1 MRHRADRAK
10 YQICTAI
17 SKVQQTPLS
26 PGIKHWLLKAYTQ
39 DIPLR
44 SDICGSSTYL
54 QNGSSLMAAISSRW
68 RLRLQKQQ
76 SSLCSVTPTEV
87 NGAELHYQALPL
99 SKSGAV
105 SRKKKRRGPFIFLML
120 HKKKTA
126 TLFNAFSCKRVL
138 HSIRPIGAKRS
149 TWMHP
154 IKENTCS
161 EHITVSCMSPGLLVL
176 SYNSTPL
183 SKNIYCPLLLLCG
196 YPSCMFLCLFFTSG
210 QWLPVPSYT
219 RKLLFTRLFPCY
231 MLYNATGHVYVKT
244 YGPNM
249 NPTSGLK
256 SRRPR

>member
-10 YQICTAI
+10 YQICTAV

-76 SSLCSVTPTEV
+76 GSLCSVTPTAV
-87 NGAELHYQALPL
+87 NGAELHYRSLPI

-105 SRKKKRRGPFIFLML
+105 SRKKKKRSFYFSNATQ
-120 HKKKTA
+120 KKTA

-149 TWMHP
+149 TSRYNRTWMNP

-161 EHITVSCMSPGLLVL
+161 
-176 SYNSTPL
+176 
-183 SKNIYCPLLLLCG
+183 
-196 YPSCMFLCLFFTSG
+196 
-210 QWLPVPSYT
+210 
-219 RKLLFTRLFPCY
+219 
-231 MLYNATGHVYVKT
+231 
-244 YGPNM
+244 
-249 NPTSGLK
+249 
-256 SRRPR
+256 